1 MMDTLDRR
9 VLGAI
14 RFVDSATRNRVEGG
28 LTVESPQAVLR
39 VNRLGLWVIHEANGL
54 EAHTKQFES
63 QPAAPPLESIAVT
76 LTVNDPAGRYL
87 ARRATVRLPRDP
99 DPAKA
104 NRPESLFRPI
114 DIALFRAPASA
125 ASPGWAV
132 IRAHV
137 KNSGTGAPLGGAL
150 LRVIRARDSQVL
162 AQGLSDS
169 RGEAMLIVPG
179 IPVTTFNNDGGP
191 PLATEVNVN
200 IQAIFDP
207 AASGVVDP
215 DAIDPGAGLPTAS
228 VSVNLAARREVAV
241 QLAITVP

>member
-1 MMDTLDRR
+1 MDTLDRR

-28 LTVESPQAVLR
+28 LNVESSQAVLR
-39 VNRLGLWVIHEANGL
+39 VNRLGLWVIHEAVGL
-54 EAHTKQFES
+54 EAHTVQFET

-76 LTVNDPAGRYL
+76 LTINDPVGRYL

-104 NRPESLFRPI
+104 TQPQSLFRPI
-114 DIALFRAPASA
+114 DIALFRSPASA

-137 KNSGTGAPLGGAL
+137 QNNATGAALGGAL
-150 LRVIRARDSQVL
+150 LRVIRARDGQVI
-162 AQGLSDS
+162 AQGLSDN